1 MCDDDPFLLIYIVQA
16 RFLVASQGV
25 IADPGPN
32 PKGSLIPPA
41 FFSFWPP
48 LGLVSVEPVAF
59 LPLFRQGK
67 LVGLVQ
73 VLNASRAGR
82 FLRLPPSCT
91 ADVAP
96 LGKYLLRGDEVPC
109 LYTDGLEWRAQTP
122 QMESHG
128 STTLPASTTTEGKR
142 LRRACNA
149 CHRMK
154 LRCSGTKPCARCQ
167 DTGNECVY
175 AFVAKLGKPRG
186 SRNKKTIERER
197 ERQRQASAAVSE
209 QGEGEDGG
217 EGDGEADTRSSSPPS
232 PSPPPSLVHRK
243 LTDSGDYS
251 GDSCLSNS
259 GPDTVDGMDWTALVH
274 AAVTTPA
281 SLPID
286 PALGWMD
293 GMDGLNSENCLQST
307 MCDLSGPETMT
318 HSKLLEDL
326 QSHWPMPVSI
336 EDLALDQSPTVPAN
350 PAKPVPVIE
359 SSPEAR
365 RSPTLSTGQAFCGC
379 LQTLFESLCSLR
391 APNTRGRAQIQSP
404 PTTPPCP
411 SGNNAFVA
419 TLNALST
426 LQKVQKCQLPT
437 CHSDYETTE
446 LVILTVDHVFRRL
459 QRLLCEGTGAE
470 AMFTDLQLHLGGQT
484 VSESEPLSL
493 VRQALLGL
501 VRERAQQAVV
511 ETRRRM
517 GMLGTNL
524 NTNAGADLEEAL
536 NGNTEKMYV
545 VKLRMAG
552 MRLDTMLQQIEWR
565 LH

>member
-1 MCDDDPFLLIYIVQA
+1 MLLLWARAVRTVPLFLTGAYLLLLIIQ
-16 RFLVASQGV
+16 F
-25 IADPGPN
+25 P
-32 PKGSLIPPA
+32 
-41 FFSFWPP
+41 
-48 LGLVSVEPVAF
+48 
-59 LPLFRQGK
+59 
-67 LVGLVQ
+67 
-73 VLNASRAGR
+73 
-82 FLRLPPSCT
+82 
-91 ADVAP
+91 
-96 LGKYLLRGDEVPC
+96 
-109 LYTDGLEWRAQTP
+109 
-122 QMESHG
+122 MESHG
-128 STTLPASTTTEGKR
+128 STTTEGKR

-154 LRCSGTKPCARCQ
+154 LRCSGTNPCARCQ
-167 DTGNECVY
+167 DTGNECAY

-197 ERQRQASAAVSE
+197 ERQRQESAAASE
-209 QGEGEDGG
+209 HGD
-217 EGDGEADTRSSSPPS
+217 GDGEGVTRSSSPSS
-232 PSPPPSLVHRK
+232 PSPPPSLVHAK
-243 LTDSGDYS
+243 LTDS

-259 GPDTVDGMDWTALVH
+259 ELDVVDGMDWTALVQ
-274 AAVTTPA
+274 AVTTPA

-293 GMDGLNSENCLQST
+293 GLEGLEGEGCLQST
-307 MCDLSGPETMT
+307 TCDV
-318 HSKLLEDL
+318 KDL
-326 QSHWPMPVSI
+326 QSHWPMPISI
-336 EDLALDQSPTVPAN
+336 EDLALDQGPTAPAN
-350 PAKPVPVIE
+350 PPNVVPALESAPAAKRNPG
-359 SSPEAR
+359 
-365 RSPTLSTGQAFCGC
+365 LSTSQTACNC
-379 LQTLFESLCSLR
+379 LQTLFETLCNLR
-391 APNTRGRAQIQSP
+391 VPNAKTLAPIHSP
-404 PTTPPCP
+404 PTAPCP
-411 SGNNAFVA
+411 SDNNAFLA

-426 LQKVQKCQLPT
+426 LQKVQKCQLPP

-459 QRLLCEGTGAE
+459 QRLLGEGTGAE

-501 VRERAQQAVV
+501 VRERAQQAVA

>member
-1 MCDDDPFLLIYIVQA
+1 
-16 RFLVASQGV
+16 
-25 IADPGPN
+25 
-32 PKGSLIPPA
+32 
-41 FFSFWPP
+41 
-48 LGLVSVEPVAF
+48 
-59 LPLFRQGK
+59 
-67 LVGLVQ
+67 
-73 VLNASRAGR
+73 
-82 FLRLPPSCT
+82 
-91 ADVAP
+91 
-96 LGKYLLRGDEVPC
+96 
-109 LYTDGLEWRAQTP
+109 
-122 QMESHG
+122 MESHS

-167 DTGNECVY
+167 DTGNECAY

-197 ERQRQASAAVSE
+197 ERQRQRQASAAASE
-209 QGEGEDGG
+209 QGEGEG
-217 EGDGEADTRSSSPPS
+217 EAEADTRSSSPAS

-243 LTDSGDYS
+243 LTDSGNYS
-251 GDSCLSNS
+251 GNSCLSNS

-293 GMDGLNSENCLQST
+293 GMDGLEGDSCLQST
-307 MCDLSGPETMT
+307 MCDLSGPETMA

-336 EDLALDQSPTVPAN
+336 EELALDQSSTASAN
-350 PAKPVPVIE
+350 PAKPAPVVE
-359 SSPEAR
+359 SPSDAR
-365 RSPTLSTGQAFCGC
+365 RSPTMSTGQAFCDC

-411 SGNNAFVA
+411 SGNNAFLA

-426 LQKVQKCQLPT
+426 LQKVQKCQLPS

-459 QRLLCEGTGAE
+459 HRLLCEGTGAE

>member
-1 MCDDDPFLLIYIVQA
+1 
-16 RFLVASQGV
+16 
-25 IADPGPN
+25 
-32 PKGSLIPPA
+32 
-41 FFSFWPP
+41 
-48 LGLVSVEPVAF
+48 
-59 LPLFRQGK
+59 
-67 LVGLVQ
+67 
-73 VLNASRAGR
+73 
-82 FLRLPPSCT
+82 
-91 ADVAP
+91 
-96 LGKYLLRGDEVPC
+96 
-109 LYTDGLEWRAQTP
+109 
-122 QMESHG
+122 
-128 STTLPASTTTEGKR
+128 
-142 LRRACNA
+142 
-149 CHRMK
+149 
-154 LRCSGTKPCARCQ
+154 
-167 DTGNECVY
+167 
-175 AFVAKLGKPRG
+175 
-186 SRNKKTIERER
+186 
-197 ERQRQASAAVSE
+197 
-209 QGEGEDGG
+209 
-217 EGDGEADTRSSSPPS
+217 
-232 PSPPPSLVHRK
+232 
-243 LTDSGDYS
+243 
-251 GDSCLSNS
+251 
-259 GPDTVDGMDWTALVH
+259 MDWTALVH

-293 GMDGLNSENCLQST
+293 GIDGLDGESCLQST
-307 MCDLSGPETMT
+307 MCDLSGPETMA

-326 QSHWPMPVSI
+326 QSHWPIPVSI
-336 EDLALDQSPTVPAN
+336 EELALDQGSTASAN
-350 PAKPVPVIE
+350 PAKPAPVVE
-359 SSPEAR
+359 SPPEGR
-365 RSPTLSTGQAFCGC
+365 RSPTMSTGQAFCDC

-411 SGNNAFVA
+411 SGNNAFLA

-426 LQKVQKCQLPT
+426 LQKVQKCQLPS

-459 QRLLCEGTGAE
+459 QRLLCEGAGAE

-536 NGNTEKMYV
+536 NGNPEKMYV

>member
-1 MCDDDPFLLIYIVQA
+1 
-16 RFLVASQGV
+16 
-25 IADPGPN
+25 
-32 PKGSLIPPA
+32 
-41 FFSFWPP
+41 
-48 LGLVSVEPVAF
+48 
-59 LPLFRQGK
+59 
-67 LVGLVQ
+67 
-73 VLNASRAGR
+73 
-82 FLRLPPSCT
+82 
-91 ADVAP
+91 
-96 LGKYLLRGDEVPC
+96 
-109 LYTDGLEWRAQTP
+109 
-122 QMESHG
+122 MESHG
-128 STTLPASTTTEGKR
+128 STTFPASTTTEGKR

-167 DTGNECVY
+167 DTGNECAY

-197 ERQRQASAAVSE
+197 ERQRQESAAASE
-209 QGEGEDGG
+209 HGDGEGEAG
-217 EGDGEADTRSSSPPS
+217 TRSSSPSS

-243 LTDSGDYS
+243 LTDSSDS
-251 GDSCLSNS
+251 SCLSNS
-259 GPDTVDGMDWTALVH
+259 ELDTADGMDWTALVH
-274 AAVTTPA
+274 AVTTPA
-281 SLPID
+281 PLPID
-286 PALGWMD
+286 PALDWMD
-293 GMDGLNSENCLQST
+293 GLDGEGCLQST
-307 MCDLSGPETMT
+307 TCDLSGPEAMA

-326 QSHWPMPVSI
+326 QSHWPMPINI
-336 EDLALDQSPTVPAN
+336 EDLALDPSPTVPAN
-350 PAKPVPVIE
+350 PPSAVPVVE
-359 SSPEAR
+359 STPAAK
-365 RSPTLSTGQAFCGC
+365 RSPRLSTSQTACNC
-379 LQTLFESLCSLR
+379 LQTLFETLCNLR
-391 APNTRGRAQIQSP
+391 VPSTKSFAQIHSP
-404 PTTPPCP
+404 PTPPCP
-411 SGNNAFVA
+411 DGNNAFLA

-426 LQKVQKCQLPT
+426 LQKVQKCQLPP

-501 VRERAQQAVV
+501 VRERAQQAVA

>member
-1 MCDDDPFLLIYIVQA
+1 
-16 RFLVASQGV
+16 
-25 IADPGPN
+25 
-32 PKGSLIPPA
+32 
-41 FFSFWPP
+41 
-48 LGLVSVEPVAF
+48 
-59 LPLFRQGK
+59 
-67 LVGLVQ
+67 
-73 VLNASRAGR
+73 
-82 FLRLPPSCT
+82 
-91 ADVAP
+91 
-96 LGKYLLRGDEVPC
+96 
-109 LYTDGLEWRAQTP
+109 
-122 QMESHG
+122 MESHG
-128 STTLPASTTTEGKR
+128 PTTLPASTTTEGKR

-167 DTGNECVY
+167 DTGNECAY

-197 ERQRQASAAVSE
+197 ERQRQESAATSE
-209 QGEGEDGG
+209 H
-217 EGDGEADTRSSSPPS
+217 GDGESEADTRSSSPSS
-232 PSPPPSLVHRK
+232 PSPPPSLVHRN
-243 LTDSGDYS
+243 LPVS
-251 GDSCLSNS
+251 GDSSLSNS
-259 GPDTVDGMDWTALVH
+259 DLDAVDGMDWTALVH
-274 AAVTTPA
+274 AVTTPG

-286 PALGWMD
+286 PALSWMD
-293 GMDGLNSENCLQST
+293 GLEGESCLQST
-307 MCDLSGPETMT
+307 TCDLSGPEAIA

-326 QSHWPMPVSI
+326 QSHWPMPINI
-336 EDLALDQSPTVPAN
+336 EDLALEQDPTAPAN
-350 PAKPVPVIE
+350 PPNAAPTEK
-359 SSPEAR
+359 
-365 RSPTLSTGQAFCGC
+365 RSPSLSTSQTACNC
-379 LQTLFESLCSLR
+379 LQALFETLCNLR
-391 APNTRGRAQIQSP
+391 IPNTKILAQLQSP
-404 PTTPPCP
+404 PTPPGP
-411 SGNNAFVA
+411 SGNNAFLA

-426 LQKVQKCQLPT
+426 LQKVQKCQLPS

-446 LVILTVDHVFRRL
+446 LVIITVDHVFRRL

-501 VRERAQQAVV
+501 VRERAQQAVA

-524 NTNAGADLEEAL
+524 NANAGADLEEAL
-536 NGNTEKMYV
+536 NGNTEKMYI